1 MLKINETSNVE
12 ARYKAGG
19 VGLKPAT
26 TKGEFLTQRV
36 CVVYNFITMIEWLIK
51 KLLGTKSDREV
62 KRLRKVVQRIT
73 QREAELD
80 KLSNLELRQMA
91 FDLHQKILQNE
102 ELKQKIIEGK
112 ITEEVELV
120 FALVREAGK
129 RTLGLRF
136 FDVQLIGGLVLHE
149 GKIAEMKT
157 GEGKTLVATSATAV
171 NAMTDEGVHVVTVN
185 DYLARRDAQ
194 WMGALYL
201 FLGLEVGVIN
211 SDYSSYKVEWADPNL
226 AEKAIEE
233 DLRVWP
239 KGYFEETLPSDLINV
254 QAKKAFYTKLT
265 PCTRREAY
273 ECHITYGTNNE
284 FGFDYLRDNM
294 AFSLEEIVQVK
305 GHNFAIVDEVDSILI
320 DEARTPL
327 IISGPAEM
335 DTSVYYKA
343 DEVVR
348 KLKIEEDFTVDE
360 KNRTV
365 QLTEK
370 GIRKVE
376 ELLGIENLYDIRHI
390 DLLHAINQA
399 LRAHTLF
406 KRDVHY
412 IVRDGEVL
420 IVDEFTG
427 RVLPGRRW
435 SDGLHQA
442 IEVKEGVP
450 IQRENQT
457 LASITFQNY
466 FKLYKKLS
474 GMTGT
479 AETEALEFKE
489 IYGLEVVVVPTHR
502 PMRRKDHP
510 DLVYKT
516 KEEKWQ
522 AVLELIKQEH
532 AKGRPILVGTV
543 SIEDSEH
550 LSKLLQKEKIPHNV
564 LNAKH
569 HEREAEIIAQAGRL
583 GAVTISTNMAGRGT
597 DILLGGNPEYLAKE
611 ILRSKGKPIEEAT
624 EEEWKEA
631 LEKAY
636 KITEEEKKK
645 VVELGGLLVIGT
657 ERHESRRID
666 NQLRGRAGR
675 QGDPGESR
683 FVLSLEDDL
692 MRIFGGDRVKK
703 LMDVLKIPPG
713 EPIESRMVTKAIENA
728 QKRVEAQN
736 FQIRKRLLEYDMVMN
751 TQRLTVYSM
760 RRDILESKGLEEY
773 LREFVYDLMAQKVE
787 ELIKEEEPELWDLE
801 PLKDYLRELTGRD
814 VEIPQARDK
823 EDLINLLSEK
833 VLGIIEEKKEQL
845 GKEVFIELLKVLML
859 SNLDHLWREHL
870 HTMDRLRESIY
881 LRGYASKDPLVEYK
895 KEAFYIFEDM
905 LNRFRE
911 RTVFDLIHMQIRS
924 EEEVQEAIK
933 KEEQEK
939 EKLLSMAVFSG
950 VEGKADQK
958 GPKRKTLKERLQS
971 KKKK

>member
-1 MLKINETSNVE
+1 
-12 ARYKAGG
+12 
-19 VGLKPAT
+19 
-26 TKGEFLTQRV
+26 
-36 CVVYNFITMIEWLIK
+36 MIEWLVK
-51 KLLGTKSDREV
+51 KLLGTKSEREV

-73 QREAELD
+73 QKERELD
-80 KLSNLELRQMA
+80 QLSNKEIRLMAQDLRQR
-91 FDLHQKILQNE
+91 ILQDE
-102 ELKQKIIEGK
+102 ALREKIIKGE
-112 ITEEVELV
+112 IVPEVELA

-129 RTLGLRF
+129 RALGLRF

-157 GEGKTLVATSATAV
+157 GEGKTLVATSAAV
-171 NAMTDEGVHVVTVN
+171 INAMTEEGVHVVTVN

-194 WMGALYL
+194 WMGGLYL
-201 FLGLEVGVIN
+201 FLGLDVGVIN
-211 SDYSSYKVEWADPNL
+211 SDYSSYRVEWADPEL
-226 AEKAIEE
+226 AQRAIEE
-233 DLRVWP
+233 DWRVWP
-239 KGYFEETLPSDLINV
+239 KGYFEETLSSDLINV

-265 PCTRREAY
+265 PCTRRQAY
-273 ECHITYGTNNE
+273 ECSITYGTNNE

-335 DTSVYYKA
+335 DTSIYYKA

-348 KLKIEEDFTVDE
+348 KLVKDEDFIVDE

-365 QLTEK
+365 QLTEQ
-370 GIRKVE
+370 GISKVE
-376 ELLGIENLYDIRHI
+376 KLLGVENLYDIRNI
-390 DLLHAINQA
+390 DLLHAVNQA

-412 IVRDGEVL
+412 IVKDNEVL

-450 IQRENQT
+450 VQRENQT

-466 FKLYKKLS
+466 FKLYRKLS

-489 IYGLEVVVVPTHR
+489 IYGLDVVVIPTHK

-516 KEEKWQ
+516 KKEKWQ
-522 AVLELIKQEH
+522 AVINIIKQEH

-550 LSKLLQKEKIPHNV
+550 LSRLLQKENIPHKV

-569 HEREAEIIAQAGRL
+569 HEKEAEIIAQAGRL

-611 ILRSKGKPIEEAT
+611 IIRSKGKAVEEAT

-683 FVLSLEDDL
+683 FVISLEDDL
-692 MRIFGGDRVKK
+692 MRIFGGDRVKR
-703 LMDVLKIPPG
+703 LMEILKIPEG
-713 EPIESRMVTKAIENA
+713 EPIESGMVTKAIQNA

-751 TQRLTVYSM
+751 TQRLTVYSI
-760 RRDILESKGLEEY
+760 RRDLLESKGLEEY
-773 LREFVYDLMAQKVE
+773 LKEFVYDLVAQKVE
-787 ELIKEEEPELWDLE
+787 ELIREEEPELWELE
-801 PLKDYLRELTGRD
+801 PLKNYFKELLGREI
-814 VEIPQARDK
+814 EIPPARDK
-823 EDLINLLSEK
+823 EELIENLSQKVLEVINLRKEE
-833 VLGIIEEKKEQL
+833 LGE
-845 GKEVFIELLKVLML
+845 GVFWELVRIVML

-870 HTMDRLRESIY
+870 HTMDRLRDSIY

-895 KEAFYIFEDM
+895 KEAFYLFEDM
-905 LNRFRE
+905 LSRFRE
-911 RTVFDLIHMQIRS
+911 RTISDILHMQVRTQ
-924 EEEVQEAIK
+924 EEVQEELRR
-933 KEEQEK
+933 EEQERD
-939 EKLLSMAVFSG
+939 KLLSMAVFSG
-950 VEGKADQK
+950 VEGKADQIQK
-958 GPKRKTLKERLQS
+958 GPKRKTLKERLQARR
-971 KKKK
+971 KR

>member
-1 MLKINETSNVE
+1 
-12 ARYKAGG
+12 
-19 VGLKPAT
+19 
-26 TKGEFLTQRV
+26 
-36 CVVYNFITMIEWLIK
+36 MIEWLIK

-102 ELKQKIIEGK
+102 DLKQKIIEGK

-157 GEGKTLVATSATAV
+157 GEGKTLVATSAAAA

-406 KRDVHY
+406 KKDVHY

-516 KEEKWQ
+516 KGEKWQ
-522 AVLELIKQEH
+522 AVLDLIKQEH

-543 SIEDSEH
+543 SIEDSEY

-736 FQIRKRLLEYDMVMN
+736 FQIRKRLLEYDIVMN

-924 EEEVQEAIK
+924 EEEVQEEIK

>member
-1 MLKINETSNVE
+1 M
-12 ARYKAGG
+12 
-19 VGLKPAT
+19 
-26 TKGEFLTQRV
+26 
-36 CVVYNFITMIEWLIK
+36 VYNFITMIEWLIK

-450 IQRENQT
+450 SQRENQT

-736 FQIRKRLLEYDMVMN
+736 FQIRKRLLEYDIVMN

-845 GKEVFIELLKVLML
+845 GKEVFTELLKVLML

-924 EEEVQEAIK
+924 EEEVQEEIK

>member
-1 MLKINETSNVE
+1 
-12 ARYKAGG
+12 
-19 VGLKPAT
+19 
-26 TKGEFLTQRV
+26 
-36 CVVYNFITMIEWLIK
+36 MIEWLVK

-62 KRLRKVVQRIT
+62 KRLRKVVKRIT
-73 QREAELD
+73 QKEKDLD
-80 KLSNLELRQMA
+80 ALSNLEIVQMA
-91 FDLHQKILQNE
+91 QDLHQRILQE
-102 ELKQKIIEGK
+102 EEVKERILRGE
-112 ITEEVELV
+112 ITQEVELA

-129 RTLGLRF
+129 RVLGLRF

-157 GEGKTLVATSATAV
+157 GEGKTLVATSATAI

-194 WMGALYL
+194 WMGAIYL
-201 FLGLEVGVIN
+201 FLGLDVGVIN
-211 SDYSSYKVEWADPNL
+211 SDYSSYRVEWANKEL
-226 AEKAIEE
+226 AQRAIEE

-239 KGYFEETLPSDLINV
+239 KGYFEETLPSHLIKV
-254 QAKKAFYTKLT
+254 QAKKAFYTKLV
-265 PCTRREAY
+265 PCTRKEAY
-273 ECHITYGTNNE
+273 QCHITYGTNNE

-335 DTSVYYKA
+335 DISIYYKA

-348 KLKIEEDFTVDE
+348 KLKQEEDFILDE

-365 QLTEK
+365 QLTES
-370 GIRKVE
+370 GIKKVE
-376 ELLGIENLYDIRHI
+376 KLLNIDNLYDLRNIE
-390 DLLHAINQA
+390 LLHAINQA

-412 IVRDGEVL
+412 IVKDGEVL

-450 IQRENQT
+450 IQKENQT

-466 FKLYKKLS
+466 FKLYRKLS

-489 IYGLEVVVVPTHR
+489 IYGLEVVVVPTHK

-522 AVLELIKQEH
+522 AVVGTIKEEH
-532 AKGRPILVGTV
+532 TKGRPILVGTV

-550 LSKLLQKEKIPHNV
+550 LSRLLQKEKIPHNV
-564 LNAKH
+564 LNAKQ

-597 DILLGGNPEYLAKE
+597 DILLGGNPEYLARE
-611 ILRSKGKPIEEAT
+611 ILRSKNRSLEEAT
-624 EEEWKEA
+624 EEEWKQA
-631 LEKAY
+631 LEEAY
-636 KITEEEKKK
+636 RITEEEKKK

-692 MRIFGGDRVKK
+692 MRIFGGDRVKR
-703 LMDVLKIPPG
+703 LMEILKIPPG
-713 EPIESRMVTKAIENA
+713 EPIESGMVTKAIQNA

-751 TQRLTVYSM
+751 TQRLTVYSI
-760 RRDILESKGLEEY
+760 RRDILESKGLLDYLEE
-773 LREFVYDLMAQKVE
+773 FIHDLLAQKVN
-787 ELIKEEEPELWDLE
+787 ELLKEEEPELWETE
-801 PLKDYLRELTGRD
+801 PLRDYLRELTGKELD
-814 VEIPQARDK
+814 IHQARDK
-823 EDLINLLSEK
+823 EDLIKALKDDILKLLEA
-833 VLGIIEEKKEQL
+833 KKEEI
-845 GKEVFIELLKVLML
+845 GESVFMELVKILML

-881 LRGYASKDPLVEYK
+881 LRGYASRDPLVEYK
-895 KEAFYIFEDM
+895 KEAFYLFEDM
-905 LNRFRE
+905 LSRLRE
-911 RTVFDLIHMQIRS
+911 RFITDLFHIQVKS
-924 EEEVQEAIK
+924 QEELEEERK
-933 KEEQEK
+933 REEEER
-939 EKLLSMAVFSG
+939 EKLLNVAIFSG
-950 VEGKADQK
+950 VEGKEDQK
-958 GPKRKTLKERLQS
+958 GPKRKTLKERLQM
-971 KKKK
+971 KKRK

>member
-1 MLKINETSNVE
+1 
-12 ARYKAGG
+12 
-19 VGLKPAT
+19 
-26 TKGEFLTQRV
+26 
-36 CVVYNFITMIEWLIK
+36 MIEWLIK

-102 ELKQKIIEGK
+102 DLKQKIIEGK

-157 GEGKTLVATSATAV
+157 GEGKTLVATSAAAA

-516 KEEKWQ
+516 KGEKWQ
-522 AVLELIKQEH
+522 AVLDLIKQEH

-543 SIEDSEH
+543 SIEDSEY

-703 LMDVLKIPPG
+703 LMDVLKIP
-713 EPIESRMVTKAIENA
+713 
-728 QKRVEAQN
+728 
-736 FQIRKRLLEYDMVMN
+736 
-751 TQRLTVYSM
+751 
-760 RRDILESKGLEEY
+760 
-773 LREFVYDLMAQKVE
+773 
-787 ELIKEEEPELWDLE
+787 
-801 PLKDYLRELTGRD
+801 
-814 VEIPQARDK
+814 
-823 EDLINLLSEK
+823 
-833 VLGIIEEKKEQL
+833 
-845 GKEVFIELLKVLML
+845 
-859 SNLDHLWREHL
+859 
-870 HTMDRLRESIY
+870 RES
-881 LRGYASKDPLVEYK
+881 L
-895 KEAFYIFEDM
+895 
-905 LNRFRE
+905 
-911 RTVFDLIHMQIRS
+911 
-924 EEEVQEAIK
+924 
-933 KEEQEK
+933 
-939 EKLLSMAVFSG
+939 
-950 VEGKADQK
+950 
-958 GPKRKTLKERLQS
+958 
-971 KKKK
+971 

>member
-1 MLKINETSNVE
+1 
-12 ARYKAGG
+12 
-19 VGLKPAT
+19 
-26 TKGEFLTQRV
+26 
-36 CVVYNFITMIEWLIK
+36 VVYNFITMIEWLIK

-102 ELKQKIIEGK
+102 DLKQKIIEGK

-157 GEGKTLVATSATAV
+157 GEGKTLVATSAAAA

-406 KRDVHY
+406 KKDVHY

-516 KEEKWQ
+516 KGEKWQ
-522 AVLELIKQEH
+522 AVLDLIKQEH

-543 SIEDSEH
+543 SIEDSEY

-736 FQIRKRLLEYDMVMN
+736 FQIRKRLLEYDIVMN

-924 EEEVQEAIK
+924 EEEVQEEIK

>member
-1 MLKINETSNVE
+1 
-12 ARYKAGG
+12 
-19 VGLKPAT
+19 
-26 TKGEFLTQRV
+26 
-36 CVVYNFITMIEWLIK
+36 MIEWLIK

-406 KRDVHY
+406 KKDVHY

-516 KEEKWQ
+516 KGEKWQ
-522 AVLELIKQEH
+522 AVLDLIKQEH

-703 LMDVLKIPPG
+703 LMDMLKIPPG

-845 GKEVFIELLKVLML
+845 GKEVFTELLKVLML

-911 RTVFDLIHMQIRS
+911 RTVFDLIHMQIKS
-924 EEEVQEAIK
+924 EEEVQEEIK

-939 EKLLSMAVFSG
+939 ERLLSMAVFSG

>member
-1 MLKINETSNVE
+1 
-12 ARYKAGG
+12 
-19 VGLKPAT
+19 
-26 TKGEFLTQRV
+26 
-36 CVVYNFITMIEWLIK
+36 MIEWLVK
-51 KLLGTKSDREV
+51 KLLGTKSEREV

-73 QREAELD
+73 QKEKELD
-80 KLSNLELRQMA
+80 QLPNKEIRLIAQDLRQR
-91 FDLHQKILQNE
+91 ILQDE
-102 ELKQKIIEGK
+102 ALKEKIIKGE
-112 ITEEVELV
+112 IVPEVELA

-129 RTLGLRF
+129 RALGLRF

-157 GEGKTLVATSATAV
+157 GEGKTLVATSAAV
-171 NAMTDEGVHVVTVN
+171 INAMTEEGVHVVTVN

-194 WMGALYL
+194 WMGGLYL
-201 FLGLEVGVIN
+201 FLGLDVGVIN
-211 SDYSSYKVEWADPNL
+211 SDYSSYRVEWADPEL
-226 AEKAIEE
+226 AQRAIEE
-233 DLRVWP
+233 DWRVWP
-239 KGYFEETLPSDLINV
+239 KGYFEETLSSDLINV

-265 PCTRREAY
+265 PCTRRQAY
-273 ECHITYGTNNE
+273 ECSITYGTNNE

-348 KLKIEEDFTVDE
+348 RLVRDEDFVVDE

-365 QLTEK
+365 QLTEQ

-376 ELLGIENLYDIRHI
+376 ELLGVENLYDIRNI
-390 DLLHAINQA
+390 DLLHAVNQA

-412 IVRDGEVL
+412 IIRDNEVL

-450 IQRENQT
+450 IQQENQT

-466 FKLYKKLS
+466 FKLYTKLS

-522 AVLELIKQEH
+522 AVVDLIKQEH

-550 LSKLLQKEKIPHNV
+550 LSRLLQKEKIPHNV
-564 LNAKH
+564 LNAKQ
-569 HEREAEIIAQAGRL
+569 HEKEAEIIAQAGRL
-583 GAVTISTNMAGRGT
+583 GSVTISTNMAGRGT
-597 DILLGGNPEYLAKE
+597 DILLGGNPEYLARE
-611 ILRSKGKPIEEAT
+611 ILRAKGKAPEEAT

-636 KITEEEKKK
+636 RITEEEKKK
-645 VVELGGLLVIGT
+645 VVDLGGLLVIGT

-703 LMDVLKIPPG
+703 LMEILKIPKG
-713 EPIESRMVTKAIENA
+713 EPIESGMVTKAIQNA

-751 TQRLTVYSM
+751 TQRLTVYAI
-760 RRDILESKGLEEY
+760 RRDLLESKGLEEY
-773 LREFVYDLMAQKVE
+773 LQEFAYDLVAQRVE
-787 ELIKEEEPELWDLE
+787 ELIKEEEPELWELE
-801 PLKDYLRELTGRD
+801 PLRDYLKELTGRD
-814 VEIPQARDK
+814 IDIPSARDK
-823 EDLINLLSEK
+823 EELIEKLSQR
-833 VLGIIEEKKEQL
+833 VLETLFQRKEEL
-845 GKEVFIELLKVLML
+845 GEEVFRELAKILML
-859 SNLDHLWREHL
+859 SNLDQLWREHL

-895 KEAFYIFEDM
+895 KEAFYLFEDM
-905 LNRFRE
+905 LSRFRE
-911 RTVFDLIHMQIRS
+911 RTVSDIMHMQVRTQ
-924 EEEVQEAIK
+924 EEVQEELK
-933 KEEQEK
+933 REEQER

-950 VEGKADQK
+950 VEGKADQGQK
-958 GPKRKTLKERLQS
+958 GPKRKTLKERLQARR
-971 KKKK
+971 KK

>member
-1 MLKINETSNVE
+1 M
-12 ARYKAGG
+12 
-19 VGLKPAT
+19 
-26 TKGEFLTQRV
+26 
-36 CVVYNFITMIEWLIK
+36 
-51 KLLGTKSDREV
+51 
-62 KRLRKVVQRIT
+62 
-73 QREAELD
+73 
-80 KLSNLELRQMA
+80 
-91 FDLHQKILQNE
+91 
-102 ELKQKIIEGK
+102 
-112 ITEEVELV
+112 
-120 FALVREAGK
+120 
-129 RTLGLRF
+129 
-136 FDVQLIGGLVLHE
+136 
-149 GKIAEMKT
+149 
-157 GEGKTLVATSATAV
+157 
-171 NAMTDEGVHVVTVN
+171 
-185 DYLARRDAQ
+185 
-194 WMGALYL
+194 
-201 FLGLEVGVIN
+201 
-211 SDYSSYKVEWADPNL
+211 
-226 AEKAIEE
+226 
-233 DLRVWP
+233 
-239 KGYFEETLPSDLINV
+239 
-254 QAKKAFYTKLT
+254 
-265 PCTRREAY
+265 
-273 ECHITYGTNNE
+273 
-284 FGFDYLRDNM
+284 
-294 AFSLEEIVQVK
+294 
-305 GHNFAIVDEVDSILI
+305 
-320 DEARTPL
+320 
-327 IISGPAEM
+327 
-335 DTSVYYKA
+335 
-343 DEVVR
+343 VR

-406 KRDVHY
+406 KKDVHY

-516 KEEKWQ
+516 KGEKWQ
-522 AVLELIKQEH
+522 AVLDLIKQEH

-543 SIEDSEH
+543 SIEDSEY

-728 QKRVEAQN
+728 QKV
-736 FQIRKRLLEYDMVMN
+736 FY
-751 TQRLTVYSM
+751 TQ
-760 RRDILESKGLEEY
+760 
-773 LREFVYDLMAQKVE
+773 EFFYFSYAFLCKLYRSVL
-787 ELIKEEEPELWDLE
+787 
-801 PLKDYLRELTGRD
+801 
-814 VEIPQARDK
+814 
-823 EDLINLLSEK
+823 LINGK
-833 VLGIIEEKKEQL
+833 VFLY
-845 GKEVFIELLKVLML
+845 F
-859 SNLDHLWREHL
+859 
-870 HTMDRLRESIY
+870 
-881 LRGYASKDPLVEYK
+881 
-895 KEAFYIFEDM
+895 
-905 LNRFRE
+905 
-911 RTVFDLIHMQIRS
+911 
-924 EEEVQEAIK
+924 
-933 KEEQEK
+933 
-939 EKLLSMAVFSG
+939 
-950 VEGKADQK
+950 
-958 GPKRKTLKERLQS
+958 
-971 KKKK
+971 

>member
-1 MLKINETSNVE
+1 
-12 ARYKAGG
+12 
-19 VGLKPAT
+19 
-26 TKGEFLTQRV
+26 
-36 CVVYNFITMIEWLIK
+36 MIDWLVK
-51 KLLGTKSDREV
+51 KLLGTKSEREV

-73 QREAELD
+73 QKERELD
-80 KLSNLELRQMA
+80 QLSNKEIRLMAQDLR
-91 FDLHQKILQNE
+91 QKILQDE
-102 ELKQKIIEGK
+102 ALREKIIKGE
-112 ITEEVELV
+112 IIPEVELA

-129 RTLGLRF
+129 RALGLRF

-157 GEGKTLVATSATAV
+157 GEGKTLVATSAVVV
-171 NAMTDEGVHVVTVN
+171 NAMTEEGVHVVTVN

-194 WMGALYL
+194 WMGGLYL
-201 FLGLEVGVIN
+201 FLGLDVGVIN
-211 SDYSSYKVEWADPNL
+211 SDYSSYRVEWADPEL
-226 AEKAIEE
+226 AQRAIEE
-233 DLRVWP
+233 DWRVWP
-239 KGYFEETLPSDLINV
+239 QGYFEETLPSDLINV

-265 PCTRREAY
+265 PCTRRQAY
-273 ECHITYGTNNE
+273 ECSITYGTNNE

-335 DTSVYYKA
+335 DTSVYYRA

-348 KLKIEEDFTVDE
+348 KLTKDEDFTVDE

-365 QLTEK
+365 QLTEQ

-376 ELLGIENLYDIRHI
+376 ELLGVENLYDIRNI
-390 DLLHAINQA
+390 DLLHAVNQA

-412 IVRDGEVL
+412 IIRDNEVL

-450 IQRENQT
+450 IQQENQT

-466 FKLYKKLS
+466 FKLYRKLS

-522 AVLELIKQEH
+522 AVVDLIKQEH

-550 LSKLLQKEKIPHNV
+550 LSRLLQKEKIPHNV
-564 LNAKH
+564 LNAKQ
-569 HEREAEIIAQAGRL
+569 HEKEAEIIAQAGRL
-583 GAVTISTNMAGRGT
+583 GSVTISTNMAGRGT
-597 DILLGGNPEYLAKE
+597 DILLGGNPEYLARE
-611 ILRSKGKPIEEAT
+611 MLRAKGKAPEEAT

-636 KITEEEKKK
+636 RITEEEKKK
-645 VVELGGLLVIGT
+645 VVDLGGLLVIGT

-703 LMDVLKIPPG
+703 LMEILKIPKG
-713 EPIESRMVTKAIENA
+713 EPIESGMVTKAIQNA

-751 TQRLTVYSM
+751 TQRLTVYAI
-760 RRDILESKGLEEY
+760 RRDLLESKGLEEY
-773 LREFVYDLMAQKVE
+773 LQEFVYDLVAQRVE
-787 ELIKEEEPELWDLE
+787 ELIKEEEPELWELE
-801 PLKDYLRELTGRD
+801 PLRDYLKELTGRD
-814 VEIPQARDK
+814 IDIPSARDK
-823 EDLINLLSEK
+823 EELIEKLSQR
-833 VLGIIEEKKEQL
+833 VLETLFQRKKEL
-845 GKEVFIELLKVLML
+845 GEGVFRELAKILML
-859 SNLDHLWREHL
+859 SNLDQLWREHL

-895 KEAFYIFEDM
+895 KEAFYLFEDM
-905 LNRFRE
+905 LSRFRE
-911 RTVFDLIHMQIRS
+911 RTISDIMHMQVRTQ
-924 EEEVQEAIK
+924 EEVQEELK
-933 KEEQEK
+933 REEQERD
-939 EKLLSMAVFSG
+939 KLLSMAVFSG
-950 VEGKADQK
+950 AEGKADQGQK
-958 GPKRKTLKERLQS
+958 GPKRKTLKERLQARR
-971 KKKK
+971 KR

>member
-1 MLKINETSNVE
+1 
-12 ARYKAGG
+12 
-19 VGLKPAT
+19 
-26 TKGEFLTQRV
+26 
-36 CVVYNFITMIEWLIK
+36 
-51 KLLGTKSDREV
+51 
-62 KRLRKVVQRIT
+62 
-73 QREAELD
+73 
-80 KLSNLELRQMA
+80 
-91 FDLHQKILQNE
+91 
-102 ELKQKIIEGK
+102 
-112 ITEEVELV
+112 
-120 FALVREAGK
+120 
-129 RTLGLRF
+129 
-136 FDVQLIGGLVLHE
+136 
-149 GKIAEMKT
+149 
-157 GEGKTLVATSATAV
+157 
-171 NAMTDEGVHVVTVN
+171 
-185 DYLARRDAQ
+185 
-194 WMGALYL
+194 
-201 FLGLEVGVIN
+201 
-211 SDYSSYKVEWADPNL
+211 
-226 AEKAIEE
+226 
-233 DLRVWP
+233 
-239 KGYFEETLPSDLINV
+239 
-254 QAKKAFYTKLT
+254 
-265 PCTRREAY
+265 
-273 ECHITYGTNNE
+273 
-284 FGFDYLRDNM
+284 
-294 AFSLEEIVQVK
+294 
-305 GHNFAIVDEVDSILI
+305 
-320 DEARTPL
+320 
-327 IISGPAEM
+327 
-335 DTSVYYKA
+335 
-343 DEVVR
+343 
-348 KLKIEEDFTVDE
+348 
-360 KNRTV
+360 
-365 QLTEK
+365 
-370 GIRKVE
+370 
-376 ELLGIENLYDIRHI
+376 
-390 DLLHAINQA
+390 
-399 LRAHTLF
+399 
-406 KRDVHY
+406 
-412 IVRDGEVL
+412 
-420 IVDEFTG
+420 
-427 RVLPGRRW
+427 
-435 SDGLHQA
+435 
-442 IEVKEGVP
+442 
-450 IQRENQT
+450 
-457 LASITFQNY
+457 
-466 FKLYKKLS
+466 
-474 GMTGT
+474 
-479 AETEALEFKE
+479 
-489 IYGLEVVVVPTHR
+489 
-502 PMRRKDHP
+502 MRRKDHP

-736 FQIRKRLLEYDMVMN
+736 FQIRKRLLEYDIVMN

-801 PLKDYLRELTGRD
+801 PLKDYLRELTGKD
-814 VEIPQARDK
+814 VEIPQVRDK

-924 EEEVQEAIK
+924 EEEVQEEIK

>member
-1 MLKINETSNVE
+1 
-12 ARYKAGG
+12 
-19 VGLKPAT
+19 
-26 TKGEFLTQRV
+26 
-36 CVVYNFITMIEWLIK
+36 MIDWLVR
-51 KLLGTKSDREV
+51 KLLGTKSEREV

-73 QREAELD
+73 QKERELD
-80 KLSNLELRQMA
+80 QLSNKEIRLMAQDLR
-91 FDLHQKILQNE
+91 HKILQDE
-102 ELKQKIIEGK
+102 ELKQKIIKGG
-112 ITEEVELV
+112 ITPEVELA

-129 RTLGLRF
+129 RALGLRF

-157 GEGKTLVATSATAV
+157 GEGKTLVATSATVV
-171 NAMTDEGVHVVTVN
+171 NAMTGEGVHVVTVN

-194 WMGALYL
+194 WMGGLYL
-201 FLGLEVGVIN
+201 FLGLDVGVIN
-211 SDYSSYKVEWADPNL
+211 SDYSSYRVDWADPEL
-226 AEKAIEE
+226 AQRAIEE
-233 DLRVWP
+233 DWRVWP
-239 KGYFEETLPSDLINV
+239 KGYFEETLSSDLINV

-265 PCTRREAY
+265 PCTRRQAY
-273 ECHITYGTNNE
+273 ECSITYGTNNE

-335 DTSVYYKA
+335 DTSIYYKA
-343 DEVVR
+343 DDVVR
-348 KLKIEEDFTVDE
+348 KLVRDEDFTVDE

-365 QLTEK
+365 QLTEQ

-376 ELLGIENLYDIRHI
+376 DLLGVENLYDIRNI
-390 DLLHAINQA
+390 ELLHAVNQA

-412 IVRDGEVL
+412 IVRDNEVL

-450 IQRENQT
+450 IQQENQT
-457 LASITFQNY
+457 LATITFQNY
-466 FKLYKKLS
+466 FKLYRKLS

-516 KEEKWQ
+516 KGEKWQ
-522 AVLELIKQEH
+522 AVVDLIKQEH

-550 LSKLLQKEKIPHNV
+550 LSRLLQKEKIPHNV
-564 LNAKH
+564 LNAKQ
-569 HEREAEIIAQAGRL
+569 HEKEAEIIAQAGRL

-597 DILLGGNPEYLAKE
+597 DILLGGNPEFLAKE
-611 ILRSKGKPIEEAT
+611 MLRAKGKAPEEAT
-624 EEEWKEA
+624 EEEWKQA

-636 KITEEEKKK
+636 RITEEEKKK
-645 VVELGGLLVIGT
+645 VVDLGGLLVIGT

-703 LMDVLKIPPG
+703 LMEILKIPEG
-713 EPIESRMVTKAIENA
+713 EPIESGMVTKAIQNA

-751 TQRLTVYSM
+751 TQRLTVYAI
-760 RRDILESKGLEEY
+760 RRDLLESKGIEEY
-773 LREFVYDLMAQKVE
+773 LQEFVYDLVAQRVE
-787 ELIKEEEPELWDLE
+787 ELIREEEPELWELE
-801 PLKDYLRELTGRD
+801 PLRDYLKELTGRD
-814 VEIPQARDK
+814 IDIPSARDK
-823 EDLINLLSEK
+823 EELIEKLSQR
-833 VLGIIEEKKEQL
+833 VLESLFQRKEEL
-845 GKEVFIELLKVLML
+845 GEEVFRELAKILML

-895 KEAFYIFEDM
+895 KEAFYLFEDM
-905 LNRFRE
+905 LSRFRE
-911 RTVFDLIHMQIRS
+911 RTISDIMHMQVRTQ
-924 EEEVQEAIK
+924 EEVQGELK
-933 KEEQEK
+933 REEQERD
-939 EKLLSMAVFSG
+939 KLLSMAVFSG
-950 VEGKADQK
+950 AEGKADQGQK
-958 GPKRKTLKERLQS
+958 GPKRKTLKERLQARR
-971 KKKK
+971 KK

>member
-1 MLKINETSNVE
+1 M
-12 ARYKAGG
+12 
-19 VGLKPAT
+19 
-26 TKGEFLTQRV
+26 
-36 CVVYNFITMIEWLIK
+36 
-51 KLLGTKSDREV
+51 
-62 KRLRKVVQRIT
+62 
-73 QREAELD
+73 
-80 KLSNLELRQMA
+80 
-91 FDLHQKILQNE
+91 
-102 ELKQKIIEGK
+102 
-112 ITEEVELV
+112 
-120 FALVREAGK
+120 
-129 RTLGLRF
+129 
-136 FDVQLIGGLVLHE
+136 
-149 GKIAEMKT
+149 
-157 GEGKTLVATSATAV
+157 
-171 NAMTDEGVHVVTVN
+171 
-185 DYLARRDAQ
+185 
-194 WMGALYL
+194 
-201 FLGLEVGVIN
+201 
-211 SDYSSYKVEWADPNL
+211 
-226 AEKAIEE
+226 
-233 DLRVWP
+233 
-239 KGYFEETLPSDLINV
+239 
-254 QAKKAFYTKLT
+254 
-265 PCTRREAY
+265 
-273 ECHITYGTNNE
+273 
-284 FGFDYLRDNM
+284 
-294 AFSLEEIVQVK
+294 
-305 GHNFAIVDEVDSILI
+305 
-320 DEARTPL
+320 
-327 IISGPAEM
+327 
-335 DTSVYYKA
+335 
-343 DEVVR
+343 
-348 KLKIEEDFTVDE
+348 
-360 KNRTV
+360 
-365 QLTEK
+365 
-370 GIRKVE
+370 
-376 ELLGIENLYDIRHI
+376 
-390 DLLHAINQA
+390 
-399 LRAHTLF
+399 
-406 KRDVHY
+406 HY

-516 KEEKWQ
+516 KGEKWQ
-522 AVLELIKQEH
+522 AVLDLIKQEH

-543 SIEDSEH
+543 SIEDSEY

-736 FQIRKRLLEYDMVMN
+736 FQIRKRLLEYDIVMN

-924 EEEVQEAIK
+924 EEEVQEEIK

>member
-1 MLKINETSNVE
+1 MVE
-12 ARYKAGG
+12 WI
-19 VGLKPAT
+19 L
-26 TKGEFLTQRV
+26 
-36 CVVYNFITMIEWLIK
+36 K

-62 KRLRKVVQRIT
+62 KRLRKVVKRIGE
-73 QREAELD
+73 RERELD
-80 KLSNLELRQMA
+80 SLSNLELVSLAQDMRR
-91 FDLHQKILQNE
+91 KILQE
-102 ELKQKIIEGK
+102 EGLKEKIIKGE
-112 ITEEVELV
+112 ITPEVELV

-194 WMGALYL
+194 WMGPIYL
-201 FLGLEVGVIN
+201 FLGLDVGVIN
-211 SDYSSYKVEWADPNL
+211 SDYSSYRVEWADPKL
-226 AEKAIEE
+226 AQRAIEE
-233 DLRVWP
+233 DWRVWP
-239 KGYFEETLPSDLINV
+239 KGYFEETLPSELINV

-265 PCTRREAY
+265 PCTRRQAY
-273 ECHITYGTNNE
+273 EAHITYGTNNE

-294 AFSLEEIVQVK
+294 AFSLDEIVQVK

-327 IISGPAEM
+327 IISGPAEL
-335 DTSVYYKA
+335 DTSIYYRA
-343 DEVVR
+343 DEAVR
-348 KLKIEEDFTVDE
+348 RLERDRDYTVDE

-365 QLTEK
+365 QLTEE
-370 GIRKVE
+370 GIRRLE
-376 ELLGIENLYDIRHI
+376 EILGVENLYDIRNI
-390 DLLHAINQA
+390 ELLHAVNQA
-399 LRAHTLF
+399 LRAHELF

-412 IVRDGEVL
+412 IVRDKEVL

-450 IQRENQT
+450 PQQENQT

-466 FKLYKKLS
+466 FRLYRKLS

-516 KEEKWQ
+516 KGEKWK
-522 AVLELIKQEH
+522 AVVELIKKEH
-532 AKGRPILVGTV
+532 EKGRPILVGTI

-569 HEREAEIIAQAGRL
+569 HEKEAEIIAQAGRL

-597 DILLGGNPEYLAKE
+597 DILLGGNPEYLARE
-611 ILRSKGKPIEEAT
+611 IIRSKGKSLEEAT
-624 EEEWKEA
+624 EEEWKSA
-631 LEKAY
+631 LETAY
-636 KITEEEKKK
+636 RITEEEKKK

-692 MRIFGGDRVKK
+692 MRIFGGDRVKR
-703 LMDVLKIPPG
+703 LMDMLRIPEG
-713 EPIESRMVTKAIENA
+713 EPIESRMVTKAIQNA

-736 FQIRKRLLEYDMVMN
+736 FQIRKRLLEYDLVMN
-751 TQRLTVYSM
+751 TQRLAVYSM
-760 RRDILESKGLEEY
+760 RRDLLEAKGLEDY
-773 LREFVYDLMAQKVE
+773 MKEFIEDHISQKVE
-787 ELIKEEEPELWDLE
+787 ELLKEEEPELWELE
-801 PLKDYLRELTGRD
+801 PLKEYLKELTGREI
-814 VEIPQARDK
+814 EIPQARDK
-823 EDLINLLSEK
+823 EELVSKLSEEIYRPALQRK
-833 VLGIIEEKKEQL
+833 EELGEEL
-845 GKEVFIELLKVLML
+845 FRELLKVVML

-870 HTMDRLRESIY
+870 HTLDRLREAIY
-881 LRGYASKDPLVEYK
+881 LRGYASRDPLVEYK
-895 KEAFYIFEDM
+895 KEAFLLFEDM
-905 LNRFRE
+905 LSRFKE
-911 RTVFDLIHMQIRS
+911 RVISDIMHAQVRTQ
-924 EEEVQEAIK
+924 EEVQEELK
-933 KEEQEK
+933 KEEEEK
-939 EKLLSMAVFSG
+939 QKLLSMAVFSG

-958 GPKRKTLKERLQS
+958 GPRRKTLKERLRE
-971 KKKK
+971 KGRR

>member
-1 MLKINETSNVE
+1 MGPK
-12 ARYKAGG
+12 
-19 VGLKPAT
+19 
-26 TKGEFLTQRV
+26 
-36 CVVYNFITMIEWLIK
+36 
-51 KLLGTKSDREV
+51 
-62 KRLRKVVQRIT
+62 
-73 QREAELD
+73 
-80 KLSNLELRQMA
+80 
-91 FDLHQKILQNE
+91 
-102 ELKQKIIEGK
+102 
-112 ITEEVELV
+112 
-120 FALVREAGK
+120 
-129 RTLGLRF
+129 
-136 FDVQLIGGLVLHE
+136 GLVY
-149 GKIAEMKT
+149 GMQK
-157 GEGKTLVATSATAV
+157 V
-171 NAMTDEGVHVVTVN
+171 NMPYIV
-185 DYLARRDAQ
+185 
-194 WMGALYL
+194 
-201 FLGLEVGVIN
+201 
-211 SDYSSYKVEWADPNL
+211 KV
-226 AEKAIEE
+226 
-233 DLRVWP
+233 
-239 KGYFEETLPSDLINV
+239 
-254 QAKKAFYTKLT
+254 FYTQ
-265 PCTRREAY
+265 
-273 ECHITYGTNNE
+273 E
-284 FGFDYLRDNM
+284 FFYFSY

-406 KRDVHY
+406 KKDVHY

-516 KEEKWQ
+516 KGEKWQ
-522 AVLELIKQEH
+522 AVLDLIKQEH

-543 SIEDSEH
+543 SIEDSEY

-736 FQIRKRLLEYDMVMN
+736 FQIRKRLLEYDIVMN

-801 PLKDYLRELTGRD
+801 PLKDYLRELTGKD

-924 EEEVQEAIK
+924 EEEVQEEIK

>member
-1 MLKINETSNVE
+1 M
-12 ARYKAGG
+12 
-19 VGLKPAT
+19 
-26 TKGEFLTQRV
+26 
-36 CVVYNFITMIEWLIK
+36 VYNFITMIEWLIK

-102 ELKQKIIEGK
+102 DLKQKIIEGK

-157 GEGKTLVATSATAV
+157 GEGKTLVATSAAAA

-406 KRDVHY
+406 KKDVHY

-516 KEEKWQ
+516 KGEKWQ
-522 AVLELIKQEH
+522 AVLDLIKQEH

-543 SIEDSEH
+543 SIEDSEY

-833 VLGIIEEKKEQL
+833 VLGIIGEKKEQL

-924 EEEVQEAIK
+924 EEEVQEEIK